1 MCETMISV
9 SQVDLPV
16 HLISPFNYK
25 PLFVISQI
33 VTMGMFVSKVTKNC
47 VKR

>member
-16 HLISPFNYK
+16 HIISPFNYK

-33 VTMGMFVSKVTKNC
+33 VTMGMLYQKSQKIV
-47 VKR
+47 